1 MKNKLGILV
10 GVVVVVVLAAYMFT
24 FQVRYDEV
32 AVLTTLQRAGT
43 GAIKDEPGLYF
54 QLPFPI
60 QDVQKYSTKLQIL
73 DEQLEQVQTA
83 DGFVIVVRT
92 YLTWRVTNPAQFFA
106 SLRTPE
112 NARKQLQPYVRG
124 FTTTFGKYRFDQYVN
139 TDASKLALERIEKEL
154 LEEINAKLANAGHG
168 LKVEH
173 VGIRRVVLPETVTT
187 QVFTRMNN
195 TRQRLAQNARS
206 AGEAQAKA
214 IVSEAQTAQMTIK
227 AFAESRA
234 STIKAEG
241 VTQAA
246 VYMDAFKKD
255 ESFAIFLRQVEALKT
270 ILSHNTT
277 FVLDNKSVT
286 PFELFD
292 NKTRSTASG
301 GK

>member
-32 AVLTTLQRAGT
+32 AVLTTFEKAG
-43 GAIKDEPGLYF
+43 ANAVKDKPGLYW
-54 QLPFPI
+54 QLPAPI
-60 QDVQKYSTKLQIL
+60 QSVHKYSTKLQVL
-73 DEQLEQVQTA
+73 DEQLQEVQTA
-83 DGFVIVVRT
+83 DGFVIVVRV
-92 YLTWRVTNPAQFFA
+92 YMTWKVSDPMQFFA

-112 NARKQLQPYVRG
+112 QARKQLQPYVRN

-139 TDASKLALERIEKEL
+139 TDKSKLALEQIEDEL
-154 LEEINAKLANAGHG
+154 LKDINTKLAQTYG

-173 VGIRRVVLPETVTT
+173 VGIRRVVLPESVTT

-195 TRQRLAQNARS
+195 TRQRLAQTARS
-206 AGEAQAKA
+206 AGTAQATA
-214 IVSEAQTAQMTIK
+214 IRSEAETAQKTIE
-227 AFAESRA
+227 AFAQSRA
-234 STIKAEG
+234 SQIKAEG
-241 VTQAA
+241 VSQAA

-255 ESFAIFLRQVEALKT
+255 EGFAIFLRQVDALQK
-270 ILSHNTT
+270 ILAHNTT

-292 NKTRSTASG
+292 NKARGAASNN
-301 GK
+301 K